1 VITRQADPVF
11 RRPTERMRSAP
22 SALPIMKYLWL
33 FGVLVLAA
41 CTPQLRVA
49 GPDGV
54 APVRLDFPAMRSFAA
69 ASPGPARRPNAQ
81 IARDFSD
88 LSFQLESGRPI
99 PVFTRFEGP
108 VTVAFNGPA
117 PAHLV
122 ADLDGL
128 LVRLRAEAG
137 IDIRQIA
144 GGDAAIRIELVPPR
158 QLQRAAPGAAC
169 FVVPRVR
176 DWAALR
182 RNRQSPLIDWT
193 TLPIR
198 DRAAVFIPDDA
209 TPQEMRDCLHEE
221 LAQAL
226 GPLNDLYHLPDSVF
240 NDDNMHAVLT
250 GFDMLILRVTYA
262 PELRSGMT
270 QAEVMARVPGILER
284 INPAGAGGAAP
295 IAAPTTRDW
304 TQAIITAL
312 GGTASRGVRQQ
323 AAAQAV
329 AIGQARGWTGAH
341 VRRVCPICFRPVAD
355 RDRPVTGL
363 GRIQCRDPC
372 LCGRSEPADPRRP
385 CGATAGRLC
394 LDRARSRGDTGPDR
408 PCHHRGAPAR
418 KRSPDGRVDDVAR
431 RGFGPARPAR
441 GRDGTA
447 AGQSGMGVIRVRR
460 QGYGD

>member
-1 VITRQADPVF
+1 MITRQADPVF

-54 APVRLDFPAMRSFAA
+54 APVRFDFPAMRSFAA
-69 ASPGPARRPNAQ
+69 ASPGPARSPNAQ

-88 LSFQLESGRPI
+88 LIFQLESGRPI

-193 TLPIR
+193 TLQVR

-262 PELRSGMT
+262 PALRSGMT
-270 QAEVMARVPGILER
+270 QAEVMAQVPDILAL

-295 IAAPTTRDW
+295 IARPRPATGRRRSSPPLAAPHRVGSANRRRHRRW
-304 TQAIITAL
+304 P
-312 GGTASRGVRQQ
+312 SVRR
-323 AAAQAV
+323 AA
-329 AIGQARGWTGAH
+329 GQARAPGLHNMFSAGCRSGPTRHWPWAH
-341 VRRVCPICFRPVAD
+341 SMPRPVPMRAI
-355 RDRPVTGL
+355 RTCGSTPPMWRNSRPPL
-363 GRIQCRDPC
+363 P
-372 LCGRSEPADPRRP
+372 
-385 CGATAGRLC
+385 
-394 LDRARSRGDTGPDR
+394 
-408 PCHHRGAPAR
+408 
-418 KRSPDGRVDDVAR
+418 
-431 RGFGPARPAR
+431 
-441 GRDGTA
+441 
-447 AGQSGMGVIRVRR
+447 
-460 QGYGD
+460 